1 MHQAVSRA
9 YALAAFAAFAG
20 ATTVG
25 AAGAQ
30 LRDFRSLAL
39 TDQSGRQFTLADTG
53 HRVTALTF
61 IATRCT
67 DTCPVSEAL
76 FVALARDVRRQRIDA
91 GLVMLTLDPAYDT
104 PFVLA
109 RRASELDASA
119 PAFRLA
125 WAPAPAMRAL
135 ERVFGVEVAFEN
147 GVPDAHTSFIYVLD
161 AGGSLARTLPLS
173 NRPAELLAALRAA
186 R

>member
-1 MHQAVSRA
+1 MHQALSRA
-9 YALAAFAAFAG
+9 DMLGALAAVAG
-20 ATTVG
+20 VRPSTI
-25 AAGAQ
+25 
-30 LRDFRSLAL
+30 RSLAL
-39 TDQSGRQFTLADTG
+39 TDQAGRQFTLANAG

-67 DTCPVSEAL
+67 DTCPLSEAL
-76 FVALARDVRRQRIDA
+76 FATLAREIRRERIDA

-109 RRASELDASA
+109 RRAMELDAAA

-125 WAPAPAMRAL
+125 WAPAPAMREI
-135 ERVFGVEVAFEN
+135 ERAFGVEVAFEN
-147 GVPDAHTSFIYVLD
+147 GIPDAHTALIYVLD
-161 AGGSLARTLPLS
+161 AGGSLARTFPLS
-173 NRPAELLAALRAA
+173 NRPADVLAALRAA